1 MCSMRKLMLRRV
13 STDCQLRSV
22 WLWMPA
28 TPSSRKAWSYMAG
41 ESDREP
47 PEPTQQA
54 RKRGADTGGGA
65 VACSRCIFRR
75 QRQQLLAGARCGGN
89 VGCSRM
95 SGALQ
100 GGTLPR
106 TPRDRTRNR
115 SPTDPV
121 LPFLA

>member
-75 QRQQLLAGARCGGN
+75 QRQQLLAGCAVRGECWLLKD
-89 VGCSRM
+89 VRRT
-95 SGALQ
+95 SGRNPSAHPQ
-100 GGTLPR
+100 GPY
-106 TPRDRTRNR
+106 PQ
-115 SPTDPV
+115 SI
-121 LPFLA
+121 AY